1 MISYG
6 RTIRWRGDG
15 GTHEVT
21 VNSYDNPD
29 QALRDALA
37 AAQRMGYRRPKWW
50 QVVRRLTEVDYDPPP
65 PRPKLRELIKS
76 FWHAKKYLIAWV
88 ATTAT
93 AFNLG
98 AIAGKDTQTFRFWL
112 WFVVAWAVAHAL
124 RPWASK
130 AHPRKAKP
138 PQPSEDCG
146 G

>member
-21 VNSYDNPD
+21 VNGYDNPD

-50 QVVRRLTEVDYDPPP
+50 QAVRRLTEVDYDPPP
-65 PRPKLRELIKS
+65 PRPKLRERIKS
-76 FWHAKKYLIAWV
+76 FWHAEKYRLAWSV
-88 ATTAT
+88 TLGM

-98 AIAGKDTQTFRFWL
+98 RIGGYNPLAFRSVGC
-112 WFVVAWAVAHAL
+112 FVMAL
-124 RPWASK
+124 IMALLLEPWARRANDK
-130 AHPRKAKP
+130 EKP
-138 PQPSEDCG
+138 PQPSEDRDG
-146 G
+146 S